1 MYACPANEGF
11 TTATGAI
18 STRQQDDG
26 EAVARPLEG
35 SNDDSAAPAQLSP
48 IAFSADMTD
57 ADVALVQARRTLQFI
72 YAARDCFP
80 AMRELADHPGW
91 EIMLHLFIAAREG
104 KPVNTTDLCTLT
116 GTWRPLAVRY
126 IEMLF
131 ERGLVERE
139 VSAEKP
145 DNWALNLSPAAQTRL
160 QELLCGFAR
169 NAAAREEQVAVG

>member
-1 MYACPANEGF
+1 MYACPAQEGF
-11 TTATGAI
+11 TGSGGDRAMPLHDEGA
-18 STRQQDDG
+18 
-26 EAVARPLEG
+26 AVAQLRAGP
-35 SNDDSAAPAQLSP
+35 SDDRTPAPAFMVRPGMS
-48 IAFSADMTD
+48 D

-91 EIMLHLFIAAREG
+91 EMVLHLFIAAREG
-104 KPVNTTDLCTLT
+104 QTINTIDLCALT

-131 ERGLVERE
+131 ERGLIDRD

-145 DNWALNLSPAAQTRL
+145 DTWPLTLAPAAQARL

-169 NAAAREEQVAVG
+169 NVSAREESAAN